1 VIEKQPRKG
10 LKPQQTSASARG
22 KKLTVK
28 QQQFINGKLKG
39 LSSAKA
45 AREAGYAPS
54 VARKADAIITQ
65 SPAVRQAIE
74 EILEEAGVTTRR
86 LAQRMR
92 EGLDANLVHHETANS
107 FREVHVD
114 FSERREMV
122 ELALRVKGLLVDRH
136 QVQMVKTLEE
146 ILEEST
152 GARSAEISEQG
163 DEYGR

>member
-74 EILEEAGVTTRR
+74 EILEEAPPRFRVRWDDGHESILTPAAGSLHVEP
-86 LAQRMR
+86 MR
-92 EGLDANLVHHETANS
+92 AKATN
-107 FREVHVD
+107 
-114 FSERREMV
+114 
-122 ELALRVKGLLVDRH
+122 KG
-136 QVQMVKTLEE
+136 
-146 ILEEST
+146 
-152 GARSAEISEQG
+152 
-163 DEYGR
+163 